1 MDAYADR
8 WTLQHQDVGAVRSSQ
23 RRGCPCGY
31 ESNGAASLRM
41 TRYNS
46 RYISFWMAC
55 KLVSA
60 AGFEPAT
67 HALKGPPI
75 QLQTTTCTSSLLHAR
90 HNKINEMP
98 TRHRSEC
105 PEGAQTVRTLNATAA
120 GFIGRESSVRSVR
133 YFETTTLLAHNHAV
147 KDLRF
152 LVKGQGG
159 PAEAVEGDTTS
170 ESDTIQE
177 CSRRASLK
185 LRHLQSQACLS
196 DHR

>member
-1 MDAYADR
+1 
-8 WTLQHQDVGAVRSSQ
+8 
-23 RRGCPCGY
+23 
-31 ESNGAASLRM
+31 
-41 TRYNS
+41 
-46 RYISFWMAC
+46 
-55 KLVSA
+55 
-60 AGFEPAT
+60 
-67 HALKGPPI
+67 
-75 QLQTTTCTSSLLHAR
+75 
-90 HNKINEMP
+90 MP

-133 YFETTTLLAHNHAV
+133 YFETATLLAHNHAV